1 MMTKSEK
8 QIMDLLWSVDEP
20 LSCTEII
27 KLSGEKTWKDSY
39 VHSLIKSLMNK
50 DIVQIGSFEL
60 VSRSYARKF
69 TPKLSKEQYMLREYM
84 NENPNNSFVKVFTAY
99 AQGCDDEAEMRQIE
113 SILNDW
119 KAARA

>member
-1 MMTKSEK
+1 MTKSEK

-39 VHSLIKSLMNK
+39 VHSLIKSLMKK
-50 DIVQIGSFEL
+50 DIVQIVSFEL

-84 NENPNNSFVKVFTAY
+84 NENPDNNFVKVFTAY
-99 AQGCDDEAEMRQIE
+99 ADGCDDEAEMLQIE
-113 SILNDW
+113 KIIADW